1 MVMSR
6 GAITGLATGICLAL
20 SFPSAA
26 ATSREQTEEIF
37 GEILAVAD
45 DKLSVLIN
53 DSEEP
58 DVKLGEKFSFQ
69 FAGGRD
75 GYLTVLYIDAH
86 GNAVLLFP
94 TGTPDDAR
102 VEPGKT
108 LTYPLASAGHELV
121 AVHPVGLE
129 TIFAVATPRPI
140 SSADLGMKASPIGI
154 PVAEHDKVPTIA
166 RQLAS
171 LVGQMPKGTVSAAL
185 SHHRVMDPGRMTR
198 GMSSDTIVEYLTNE
212 RTRSIK
218 RPMIDLDIKFSMGSS
233 ELTRQ
238 AKEALDEVGKAL
250 IHPKLLR
257 SNFTLI
263 GHTDSVGP
271 NSVNMALSKQRAEVA
286 RNDLIGK
293 FELSEKRGAFDGRG
307 EEEPLIPAD
316 LGYPENY
323 TWAQNRRVT
332 LQLTR

>member
-6 GAITGLATGICLAL
+6 GAIASVATGICLAL

-37 GEILAVAD
+37 GEILAIAD

-53 DSEEP
+53 DSEQP

-75 GYLTVLYIDAH
+75 GYLTVLYVDAH

-94 TGTPDDAR
+94 TDTPDDAR

-129 TIFAVATPRPI
+129 TVFAVATPRPI

-154 PVAEHDKVPTIA
+154 PVDSGLT
-166 RQLAS
+166 
-171 LVGQMPKGTVSAAL
+171 
-185 SHHRVMDPGRMTR
+185 DP
-198 GMSSDTIVEYLTNE
+198 D
-212 RTRSIK
+212 
-218 RPMIDLDIKFSMGSS
+218 
-233 ELTRQ
+233 
-238 AKEALDEVGKAL
+238 
-250 IHPKLLR
+250 PKLEKFAVDAR
-257 SNFTLI
+257 CA
-263 GHTDSVGP
+263 P
-271 NSVNMALSKQRAEVA
+271 QRVSPRHAPDQCP
-286 RNDLIGK
+286 DLPRDWRAA
-293 FELSEKRGAFDGRG
+293 SS
-307 EEEPLIPAD
+307 PW
-316 LGYPENY
+316 
-323 TWAQNRRVT
+323 T
-332 LQLTR
+332 